1 MMKTYAEV
9 IVSSKLI
16 EDSIKRKIFLELL
29 NQQTERRIPHT
40 LNEKTGGISATSY
53 AINALLTWDSTTDG
67 HNYWREIHDRV
78 SSSELEF

>member
-16 EDSIKRKIFLELL
+16 DDSIKKKIFLELI
-29 NQQTERRIPHT
+29 NQKRERYALIS

-53 AINALLTWDSTTDG
+53 AINALLTWSETSDG
-67 HNYWREIHDRV
+67 HSYWKELHERLAGG
-78 SSSELEF
+78 ELEF